1 MSPREDVHHPVTM
14 QCYSNTKMLSTSI
27 ITSSPSS
34 SSSSS
39 STSDT
44 FVSSH
49 PSSTTFVSSGI
60 YDSSESNSLS
70 FSRESMTVH
79 TSEGV
84 TSPLHSMDPL
94 RQETAEMEILGG
106 IAQLAAMIDRKD
118 DLDDKHNE
126 ERDRLASGI
135 EDTKVLLGLHLCRI
149 EDELTRQ
156 VLLETFLLHLGPT
169 DAPWMLAPLLARL
182 ARGI

>member
-1 MSPREDVHHPVTM
+1 MNIREDVHHPVTM
-14 QCYSNTKMLSTSI
+14 QCYSNTMILSASNA
-27 ITSSPSS
+27 TSSPSS
-34 SSSSS
+34 SSSFS

-49 PSSTTFVSSGI
+49 PSSTTFVSSGT
-60 YDSSESNSLS
+60 YDSSNSTSLS
-70 FSRESMTVH
+70 FSCESMVVQ
-79 TSEGV
+79 TSQGV
-84 TSPLHSMDPL
+84 TSPLQNMAPL
-94 RQETAEMEILGG
+94 RHETAEMVILGG
-106 IAQLAAMIDRKD
+106 IAQLAVMIDRKD
-118 DLDDKHNE
+118 GLDDKHNE